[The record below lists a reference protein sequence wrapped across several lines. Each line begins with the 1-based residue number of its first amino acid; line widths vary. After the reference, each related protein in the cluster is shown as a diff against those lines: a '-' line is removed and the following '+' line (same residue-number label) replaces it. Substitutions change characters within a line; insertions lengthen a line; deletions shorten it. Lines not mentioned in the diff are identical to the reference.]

1 MAVFRLPLHSV
12 STELY
17 VGSEILASDTD
28 TITICFLTDTLAEKK
43 E

>member
-1 MAVFRLPLHSV
+1 MAVFHLPLHSV

-17 VGSEILASDTD
+17 VRSEVLASDTG
-28 TITICFLTDTLAEKK
+28 TITMCFLTDTLAEKN